1 MVPGEFPGTF
11 LLNFIAICGILLSKK
26 SFISARVQ
34 RVDSHVFPYGLSAPA
49 EILTGGKD
57 LELLEKLKDYGVDVE
72 AAVARFVGKKDLYT
86 KFLMK
91 FLDDTNF
98 NGLLE
103 SIENQKYPEAF
114 EYAHSLK
121 GVCGNLNL
129 SPLTEQVT
137 ELTEILRN
145 KESLSGEEQQ
155 RIQDIMPVMTKSY
168 EDIIRIL
175 EENK

>member
-1 MVPGEFPGTF
+1 
-11 LLNFIAICGILLSKK
+11 LSKK

-34 RVDSHVFPYGLSAPA
+34 SGDLQIFLYDLSAPA
-49 EILTGGKD
+49 GMQTGGKD
-57 LELLEKLKDYGVDVE
+57 LELLEKLKEYGVDVD

-86 KFLMK
+86 KFLLK
-91 FLDDTNF
+91 FLDDTSY
-98 NGLLE
+98 NGLAE

-137 ELTEILRN
+137 EMTEILRN
-145 KESLSGEEQQ
+145 KDTLSGEEQQ
-155 RIQDIMPVMTKSY
+155 RIQEIMPVMAKSY
-168 EDIIRIL
+168 EEIIQIL
-175 EENK
+175 EENE